1 MEILVWGIIFIMEV
15 MKYVLGEEIC
25 FDGEIKRKKVFC
37 ISFVLYVFSMYI
49 LQIYISEIHYLLM
62 YVFAIVTVSIM
73 IWKNKKTTI
82 IQVLLL
88 IMGITSLD
96 GVIEN
101 LLEYIF
107 LENELWGSFPK
118 YKVLLSSVIGV
129 IILMGLNILK
139 YCVKRNKSEKKRI
152 SIEYIWIIV
161 IGMLAN
167 VLLTAAGLYAVKG
180 EIHNERLKNFICVT
194 NIYSYIAV
202 ILIVLF
208 MIYIRNTNQRLQ
220 QAIKLE
226 RQLKK
231 AQEQYYHSLLQKEE
245 DTRKSRHDWNN
256 HLICMAGLAKK
267 ENAQETERYIG
278 TLINQIRNIQGK
290 QYDVGNDIIN
300 AILNYYLME
309 NGKGILIKVEGRF
322 RKKIQMDAVDLCVII
337 SNMIQNAVEY
347 IESHNELKNQLSI
360 IIEEG
365 DLYQRIIIENVID
378 TKVSEKSIEK
388 TSKEDKINHGMG
400 ISNAKEAIRRND
412 GKLQISVYDGKFR
425 VEIIFK
431 C

>member
-15 MKYVLGEEIC
+15 MKYVLGEKIC

-180 EIHNERLKNFICVT
+180 EIHNERLKNFIRVT

-245 DTRKSRHDWNN
+245 ETRKSRHDWNN

-267 ENAQETERYIG
+267 GKRSRNRAIHWYINKPN
-278 TLINQIRNIQGK
+278 TKYSRK
-290 QYDVGNDIIN
+290 
-300 AILNYYLME
+300 AI
-309 NGKGILIKVEGRF
+309 
-322 RKKIQMDAVDLCVII
+322 
-337 SNMIQNAVEY
+337 
-347 IESHNELKNQLSI
+347 
-360 IIEEG
+360 
-365 DLYQRIIIENVID
+365 
-378 TKVSEKSIEK
+378 
-388 TSKEDKINHGMG
+388 
-400 ISNAKEAIRRND
+400 
-412 GKLQISVYDGKFR
+412 
-425 VEIIFK
+425 
-431 C
+431 

>member
-1 MEILVWGIIFIMEV
+1 MIF
-15 MKYVLGEEIC
+15 
-25 FDGEIKRKKVFC
+25 
-37 ISFVLYVFSMYI
+37 
-49 LQIYISEIHYLLM
+49 
-62 YVFAIVTVSIM
+62 
-73 IWKNKKTTI
+73 
-82 IQVLLL
+82 
-88 IMGITSLD
+88 
-96 GVIEN
+96 
-101 LLEYIF
+101 
-107 LENELWGSFPK
+107 
-118 YKVLLSSVIGV
+118 
-129 IILMGLNILK
+129 
-139 YCVKRNKSEKKRI
+139 
-152 SIEYIWIIV
+152 
-161 IGMLAN
+161 
-167 VLLTAAGLYAVKG
+167 
-180 EIHNERLKNFICVT
+180 
-194 NIYSYIAV
+194 
-202 ILIVLF
+202 
-208 MIYIRNTNQRLQ
+208 IRNTNQRLQ

-245 DTRKSRHDWNN
+245 ETRKSRHDWNN

-290 QYDVGNDIIN
+290 RYDVGNDIIN

-322 RKKIQMDAVDLCVII
+322 RKKIQIDAVDLCVII

-400 ISNAKEAIRRND
+400 ISNAKEAIRRNH